1 MGSDTAEPFDS
12 KMPLPATT
20 PSTPPKL
27 NLTSRERLRS
37 GAAAPPDEVAKKK
50 PSIERYLGNDY
61 EKFSYGM
68 DSITSNDPSSF
79 IETLSGRSTANS
91 PPSKS
96 NEGEGRRHQFS
107 STGTTTASLAVI
119 KTVPMPRFPIRVF
132 HGDPPPF
139 SRERQRRTIRWRYDW
154 FQNLSP
160 HCIQDPDIHSI
171 QKIARPFVKSI
182 DPGTQI
188 LSVDLLARG
197 SFNQAYNITTEN
209 VATRSRK
216 EYVFR
221 VSLPVW
227 PYYKIE
233 SDVATTEFVRLTTS
247 IPVPVIY
254 AFDSNPNN
262 ALGFEWMLME
272 KVKGMPLG
280 DVWDTMDFDAKQ
292 SLTRIIAGWMAEL
305 SQFKFSKIGSIFMRY
320 CDSQMEFYIGPLI
333 HERLH
338 EGDRLLC
345 DIDRGPFQSI
355 QHLYDAILDTS
366 DRYFNDLKDHGRHA
380 REESEP
386 TELHVYKD
394 PSQPDS
400 EDAIL
405 ARADADDQNNEAQN
419 GFLENT
425 LSILPEELQS
435 YKALLPDLC
444 ALLPPSKP
452 LNTMLTH
459 PDLLQANIFVDSVGA
474 PIALIDWERARLQ
487 PLALVDVLPK
497 YLDCDGESDAFYA
510 PSKTTL
516 TLKEYLA
523 HVFNPDRLASV
534 KTRDELAYKELM
546 GRLQRTRL
554 RAVYREELKRL
565 KSPLCSAFNRDPK
578 SFEQQLMR
586 RIYWPENTRN
596 THPTFWAA
604 DYLGE
609 SYFDNAEW
617 QTDN

>member
-1 MGSDTAEPFDS
+1 M
-12 KMPLPATT
+12 
-20 PSTPPKL
+20 
-27 NLTSRERLRS
+27 
-37 GAAAPPDEVAKKK
+37 
-50 PSIERYLGNDY
+50 
-61 EKFSYGM
+61 
-68 DSITSNDPSSF
+68 
-79 IETLSGRSTANS
+79 
-91 PPSKS
+91 
-96 NEGEGRRHQFS
+96 
-107 STGTTTASLAVI
+107 
-119 KTVPMPRFPIRVF
+119 
-132 HGDPPPF
+132 
-139 SRERQRRTIRWRYDW
+139 
-154 FQNLSP
+154 
-160 HCIQDPDIHSI
+160 
-171 QKIARPFVKSI
+171 SI

-209 VATRSRK
+209 VATRTRK

-262 ALGFEWMLME
+262 TLGFEWMLME

-280 DVWDTMDFDAKQ
+280 DVWGIMDFDAKQ
-292 SLTRIIAGWMAEL
+292 SLTRIIASWMAEL

-320 CDSQMEFYIGPLI
+320 RGSQMEFYIGPLI

-338 EGDRLLC
+338 EGDRLLY
-345 DIDRGPFQSI
+345 DINRGPFQSI

-366 DRYFNDLKDHGRHA
+366 DRYFNDLKDNGRHA

-386 TELHVYKD
+386 TELHIYKD
-394 PSQPDS
+394 ASQPDS

-405 ARADADDQNNEAQN
+405 ARADADDQSNEAQN
-419 GFLENT
+419 GFLPNT
-425 LSILPEELQS
+425 LSTLPEELQC

-452 LNTMLTH
+452 LITMLTH
-459 PDLLQANIFVDSVGA
+459 PDLLQANIFVDSAGA
-474 PIALIDWERARLQ
+474 PIALIDWERARLE

-497 YLDCDGESDAFYA
+497 YLDCNGESDAFYA
-510 PSKTTL
+510 PYKTTL
-516 TLKEYLA
+516 TRKEYFSN
-523 HVFNPDRLASV
+523 VVNPERLAKV
-534 KTRDELAYKELM
+534 KTRGESAYKELM

-565 KSPLCSAFNRDPK
+565 KSPLCSAFNRDPQN
-578 SFEQQLMR
+578 FEQQLMR
-586 RIYWPENTRN
+586 RVYWPENTEN
-596 THPTFWAA
+596 THPNFWALEH
-604 DYLGE
+604 LGE
-609 SYFDNAEW
+609 SYFDDSDGQA
-617 QTDN
+617 DN

>member
-1 MGSDTAEPFDS
+1 
-12 KMPLPATT
+12 
-20 PSTPPKL
+20 
-27 NLTSRERLRS
+27 
-37 GAAAPPDEVAKKK
+37 
-50 PSIERYLGNDY
+50 
-61 EKFSYGM
+61 
-68 DSITSNDPSSF
+68 
-79 IETLSGRSTANS
+79 
-91 PPSKS
+91 
-96 NEGEGRRHQFS
+96 
-107 STGTTTASLAVI
+107 
-119 KTVPMPRFPIRVF
+119 MPRFPIRVF

-139 SRERQRRTIRWRYDW
+139 SRERQRRMMRWRYDW

-160 HCIQDPDIHSI
+160 HCIQDPNIHCI
-171 QKIARPFVKSI
+171 QEIARPFVKSI

-188 LSVDLLARG
+188 VSVDLLARG

-247 IPVPVIY
+247 IPVPVIF

-262 ALGFEWMLME
+262 TLGFEWMLME

-292 SLTRIIAGWMAEL
+292 SLTRIIASWMAAL

-320 CDSQMEFYIGPLI
+320 RGSQMEFYIGPLI

-338 EGDRLLC
+338 EGDRLLYE
-345 DIDRGPFQSI
+345 IDRGPFQSI
-355 QHLYDAILDTS
+355 QHMYDAMLDTS
-366 DRYFNDLKDHGRHA
+366 ERYFNDLKDNGRHA
-380 REESEP
+380 REEFVP
-386 TELHVYKD
+386 TESDIYKD

-400 EDAIL
+400 EDAVL
-405 ARADADDQNNEAQN
+405 ARADADDQINEAEN
-419 GFLENT
+419 GFLKNT
-425 LSILPEELQS
+425 LSTLPEELQS

-452 LNTMLTH
+452 LITMLTH
-459 PDLLQANIFVDSVGA
+459 PDLLQANIFVDSAGV
-474 PIALIDWERARLQ
+474 PIALIDWERARLE

-497 YLDCDGESDAFYA
+497 YLDCNGESDAFYA
-510 PSKTTL
+510 PHKTTL
-516 TLKEYLA
+516 TLKEYFA
-523 HVFNPDRLASV
+523 HVVNPDRLAKV
-534 KTRDELAYKELM
+534 RTKDESAYKELM

-565 KSPLCSAFNRDPK
+565 KSPMCSAFNRDPQ

-609 SYFDNAEW
+609 SYFDDDEW
-617 QTDN
+617 QTAN

>member
-1 MGSDTAEPFDS
+1 
-12 KMPLPATT
+12 
-20 PSTPPKL
+20 
-27 NLTSRERLRS
+27 
-37 GAAAPPDEVAKKK
+37 
-50 PSIERYLGNDY
+50 
-61 EKFSYGM
+61 
-68 DSITSNDPSSF
+68 
-79 IETLSGRSTANS
+79 
-91 PPSKS
+91 
-96 NEGEGRRHQFS
+96 
-107 STGTTTASLAVI
+107 
-119 KTVPMPRFPIRVF
+119 MPRFPIRVF
-132 HGDPPPF
+132 HKEPPPF

-160 HCIQDPDIHSI
+160 HCIQDPDIHCI
-171 QKIARPFVKSI
+171 QETARPFVKSI
-182 DPGTQI
+182 NQGTQI

-233 SDVATTEFVRLTTS
+233 SDVATTEFVRLTTK

-262 ALGFEWMLME
+262 TLGFEWMLME
-272 KVKGMPLG
+272 KAKGMPLG
-280 DVWDTMDFDAKQ
+280 DVWDSMDFDTKQ
-292 SLTRIIAGWMAEL
+292 SLTRTIASWMAEL

-320 CDSQMEFYIGPLI
+320 RGSQMEFYIGPLI

-338 EGDRLLC
+338 EGDRLLY

-355 QHLYDAILDTS
+355 QHLYEAILDTS
-366 DRYFNDLKDHGRHA
+366 DRYFNDLKDSGRHA
-380 REESEP
+380 REESVP
-386 TELHVYKD
+386 TESAIYKH

-405 ARADADDQNNEAQN
+405 ARADADDQNNEAEN
-419 GFLENT
+419 GFLKKT
-425 LSILPEELQS
+425 LSTLPEELQS

-452 LNTMLTH
+452 LITMLTH
-459 PDLLQANIFVDSVGA
+459 PDLLQANIFVDNAGA
-474 PIALIDWERARLQ
+474 PIALIDWERARLE

-516 TLKEYLA
+516 TLKEKLA
-523 HVFNPDRLASV
+523 HVVNPDSLASI
-534 KTRDELAYKELM
+534 RASDESAYKELM

-565 KSPLCSAFNRDPK
+565 KSPMCNAFNRDPQ
-578 SFEQQLMR
+578 SFEQELMR
-586 RIYWPENTRN
+586 RVYWPENTEN
-596 THPTFWAA
+596 THPTYWAVE
-604 DYLGE
+604 YLGE
-609 SYFDNAEW
+609 SYFDNSDW
-617 QTDN
+617 QTDNLTMRVW

>member
-1 MGSDTAEPFDS
+1 
-12 KMPLPATT
+12 
-20 PSTPPKL
+20 
-27 NLTSRERLRS
+27 
-37 GAAAPPDEVAKKK
+37 
-50 PSIERYLGNDY
+50 
-61 EKFSYGM
+61 
-68 DSITSNDPSSF
+68 
-79 IETLSGRSTANS
+79 
-91 PPSKS
+91 
-96 NEGEGRRHQFS
+96 
-107 STGTTTASLAVI
+107 
-119 KTVPMPRFPIRVF
+119 MPRFPIRVF
-132 HGDPPPF
+132 HKEPPPF

-160 HCIQDPDIHSI
+160 HCIQDPDIHCI
-171 QKIARPFVKSI
+171 QEIARRFVKSLN
-182 DPGTQI
+182 PGTQI

-262 ALGFEWMLME
+262 TLGFEWMLME

-292 SLTRIIAGWMAEL
+292 CLTRIIASWMAEL

-320 CDSQMEFYIGPLI
+320 RGSQMEFYIGPLI

-338 EGDRLLC
+338 EGDRLLYQV
-345 DIDRGPFQSI
+345 DRGPFQSI

-366 DRYFNDLKDHGRHA
+366 DRYFNDLKDSGRHA
-380 REESEP
+380 REESVP
-386 TELHVYKD
+386 TELDIYKN
-394 PSQPDS
+394 PSQLDS

-405 ARADADDQNNEAQN
+405 ARADADDQNNEAEN
-419 GFLENT
+419 GFLEHT
-425 LSILPEELQS
+425 LSTLPEELQS

-452 LNTMLTH
+452 LITMLTH
-459 PDLLQANIFVDSVGA
+459 PDLLQANIFVDSAGA
-474 PIALIDWERARLQ
+474 PIALIDWERARLE

-497 YLDCDGESDAFYA
+497 FLDCNGESDAFYA

-516 TLKEYLA
+516 TLKEILA
-523 HVFNPDRLASV
+523 HVVNPDRLASIRA
-534 KTRDELAYKELM
+534 RDELEYKELM

-565 KSPLCSAFNRDPK
+565 KSPLCNAFNWDPQG
-578 SFEQQLMR
+578 FEQQLMR
-586 RIYWPENTRN
+586 RVYWPENTEN
-596 THPTFWAA
+596 THPTFWAMK
-604 DYLGE
+604 YLGE
-609 SYFDNAEW
+609 SYFDNSDW